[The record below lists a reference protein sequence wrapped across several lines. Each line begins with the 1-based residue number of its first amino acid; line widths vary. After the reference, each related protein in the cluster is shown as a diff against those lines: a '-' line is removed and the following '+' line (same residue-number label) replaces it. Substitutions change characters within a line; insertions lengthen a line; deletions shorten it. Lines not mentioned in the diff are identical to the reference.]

1 LPGVP
6 KLSPYLSAYSL
17 QPRVVLYVEYTLTTP
32 SRLQYHSELSSRCS
46 SLISTAWNSGHVRR
60 VSFVMNIQHKSLAY
74 ALLRIAFGVNFA
86 GHGLIRIYNGAGAFA
101 TSTAEHLAKS
111 PIPHSFTFGFSYAIP
126 FLEAVLGLTL
136 ILGVF
141 TRIALVCGALFMML
155 LTIGVAA
162 NQQWDV
168 AGQQLVYSV
177 VFFLLLYL
185 IEHNALALDNYL
197 RSTRSRV
204 SLQTDN

>member
-1 LPGVP
+1 M
-6 KLSPYLSAYSL
+6 K
-17 QPRVVLYVEYTLTTP
+17 
-32 SRLQYHSELSSRCS
+32 
-46 SLISTAWNSGHVRR
+46 
-60 VSFVMNIQHKSLAY
+60 IQHKPLAY

-111 PIPHSFTFGFSYAIP
+111 PLPHAVTFGFSYSIP
-126 FLEAVLGLTL
+126 FLEAILGLTL

-141 TRIALVCGALFMML
+141 TRISLVCGALFMML
-155 LTIGVAA
+155 LTIGVTA

-177 VFFLLLYL
+177 VFFLLLFL
-185 IEHNALALDNYL
+185 IELNAFALDSYL
-197 RSTRSRV
+197 RRS
-204 SLQTDN
+204 SIQ